1 MTAFDAHS
9 HLPDPETQPEFYE
22 SVVTKRLLAWVL
34 DISMIACIIVP
45 IFFFTLG
52 LAFLIAAPLWLVI
65 SFLYRWATLSNRSAT
80 LGMRVMSIELR
91 SARGQRLDGGTAF
104 IHTLGYFLSSGMFL
118 VQLVSIACML
128 GSRRGQSL
136 TDLALGTVMLNQRA

>member
-1 MTAFDAHS
+1 MTAFDTHS
-9 HLPDPETQPEFYE
+9 HLPDPKTQSGFYE
-22 SVVTKRLLAWVL
+22 GVVTKRLLAWVI
-34 DISMIACIIVP
+34 DISMIAVIIVP
-45 IFFFTLG
+45 IFIATLG
-52 LAFLIAAPLWLVI
+52 LAFFIAAPLWFVI